1 MNKLLSKFGLF
12 ILYNLILTALFYG
25 VFIETGSLFFK
36 ELLSYYIAF
45 IISFFI
51 VAFFIP
57 QLKEKAM
64 KKLSLSNSII
74 ISNAVKNRLFY
85 FLFFSTI
92 VGIIIHFI
100 DIGFIPIYK
109 ALQSADYYEVAGIR
123 KQANL
128 LTNKEIRYLSS
139 FLIKSIIP
147 FLLIYLTISK
157 KYKLYTIIYVI
168 GIIYAFSLMQKSFII
183 TILLPCI
190 CYTIY
195 YKKYKLLAKHL
206 IVLTVYIFSLLV
218 ITNPQVSLSQ
228 DQMTQNVE
236 MQTENPII
244 IFINLIKKRIV
255 LTPGKI
261 VAKWFLNI
269 PKNEPFLYGC
279 GYRMLA
285 PILGCNYKNYGQ
297 ELYDD
302 IFPKYAA
309 IGIQGNVNTTSFMY
323 DYANFGLA
331 GLVLA
336 GFIMGFLIS
345 SIDFIFSFSLMFKF
359 AINGFYILM
368 LSSSALTTLIFSGG
382 WGLMILL
389 FFIYKSDLLKTPFN
403 NENLPSNFSS

>member
-1 MNKLLSKFGLF
+1 MNKILSKFGLF

-51 VAFFIP
+51 VAFLIP
-57 QLKEKAM
+57 QLKEKTM
-64 KKLSLSNSII
+64 KKLSLSNLII
-74 ISNAVKNRLFY
+74 ISNTVKNRLFY
-85 FLFFSTI
+85 FLFFTTI

-109 ALQSADYYEVAGIR
+109 ALQSADYYEIASIR

-128 LTNKEIRYLSS
+128 LTNKKIRYLSS

-195 YKKYKLLAKHL
+195 CKKYKLIAKHL
-206 IVLTVYIFSLLV
+206 IVLTVYIFGLLV
-218 ITNPQVSLSQ
+218 VTNPQVSISQ
-228 DQMTQNVE
+228 DQVTQNVE

-244 IFINLIKKRIV
+244 IFINLKK
-255 LTPGKI
+255 
-261 VAKWFLNI
+261 
-269 PKNEPFLYGC
+269 KNS
-279 GYRMLA
+279 
-285 PILGCNYKNYGQ
+285 I
-297 ELYDD
+297 
-302 IFPKYAA
+302 
-309 IGIQGNVNTTSFMY
+309 NTWE
-323 DYANFGLA
+323 N
-331 GLVLA
+331 
-336 GFIMGFLIS
+336 S
-345 SIDFIFSFSLMFKF
+345 S
-359 AINGFYILM
+359 
-368 LSSSALTTLIFSGG
+368 
-382 WGLMILL
+382 
-389 FFIYKSDLLKTPFN
+389 
-403 NENLPSNFSS
+403 

>member
-1 MNKLLSKFGLF
+1 M
-12 ILYNLILTALFYG
+12 
-25 VFIETGSLFFK
+25 
-36 ELLSYYIAF
+36 
-45 IISFFI
+45 
-51 VAFFIP
+51 
-57 QLKEKAM
+57 
-64 KKLSLSNSII
+64 
-74 ISNAVKNRLFY
+74 
-85 FLFFSTI
+85 
-92 VGIIIHFI
+92 
-100 DIGFIPIYK
+100 
-109 ALQSADYYEVAGIR
+109 
-123 KQANL
+123 
-128 LTNKEIRYLSS
+128 
-139 FLIKSIIP
+139 
-147 FLLIYLTISK
+147 
-157 KYKLYTIIYVI
+157 
-168 GIIYAFSLMQKSFII
+168 
-183 TILLPCI
+183 C
-190 CYTIY
+190 
-195 YKKYKLLAKHL
+195 
-206 IVLTVYIFSLLV
+206 
-218 ITNPQVSLSQ
+218 
-228 DQMTQNVE
+228 
-236 MQTENPII
+236 
-244 IFINLIKKRIV
+244 
-255 LTPGKI
+255 GKI